1 MQHLFRK
8 LYNLFPITSHFRI
21 SFQIVLVLV
30 MWRKLKTESEDLV
43 HYSNET
49 LTETYVYDKAVA
61 CNTQS
66 NSLLTAEFSLTFL
79 LAIIIDFLVITTL
92 WLMMEEF

>member
-1 MQHLFRK
+1 
-8 LYNLFPITSHFRI
+8 
-21 SFQIVLVLV
+21 

-43 HYSNET
+43 HYSNQT

-66 NSLLTAEFSLTFL
+66 NSLLTAELSLTFL
-79 LAIIIDFLVITTL
+79 LASIIDFLVITENYFMAHDGGV
-92 WLMMEEF
+92 LMILRPCICNRYSKEMMSKILTQI